1 MGGDYV
7 TDSSALTG
15 TSSCLRGGINR
26 LETPILALQ
35 ARWSDAGK
43 DEIAK
48 NISVRQPNQ
57 F

>member
-1 MGGDYV
+1 MGGDCHV
-7 TDSSALTG
+7 ATLLAMTDIIKDV
-15 TSSCLRGGINR
+15 RDFNPR
-26 LETPILALQ
+26 LA
-35 ARWSDAGK
+35 AWWSDTGK